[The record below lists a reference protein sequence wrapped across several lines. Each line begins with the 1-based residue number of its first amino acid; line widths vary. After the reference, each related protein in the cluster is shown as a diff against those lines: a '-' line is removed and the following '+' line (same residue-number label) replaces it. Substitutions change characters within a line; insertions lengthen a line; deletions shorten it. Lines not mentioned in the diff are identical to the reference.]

1 MNTKLIMTVA
11 AVFLAA
17 MGFALSFA
25 ADEIIKVLGGTPT
38 ETQMLC
44 LQLLGAMYYAFALL
58 NWMAK
63 GAIIGGIYNRP
74 VAIGNFTHFVMG
86 SIVLTRAVLINDTM
100 PASIAV
106 LAGLYVVLAVLFA
119 FITFRHPGTADN

>member
-1 MNTKLIMTVA
+1 MNTKLIMTVTA
-11 AVFLAA
+11 AFLAA
-17 MGFALSFA
+17 IGIALSFA
-25 ADEIIKVLGGTPT
+25 ADDIIKALGSAPT
-38 ETQMLC
+38 EILILT

-74 VAIGNFTHFVMG
+74 IAIANLTQFLMG
-86 SIVLTRAVLINDTM
+86 GIVLTRAVFKYDDL

-106 LAGLYVVLAVLFA
+106 LAGFYIVMAELFA
-119 FITFRHPGTADN
+119 VITFRHPGSATN

>member
-86 SIVLTRAVLINDTM
+86 SIVLTRAVLTNDTM